1 MYYGAGLIS
10 AVDRYPEIEK
20 EIPAN
25 LRKATYLHHKDD
37 LKSSLYDGDIM
48 DDISVV
54 IIFFYV
60 IFKSNLQI

>member
-10 AVDRYPEIEK
+10 AVDRYPETEK

-37 LKSSLYDGDIM
+37 LKSPLYDGDIL

-54 IIFFYV
+54 IIFFT
-60 IFKSNLQI
+60 